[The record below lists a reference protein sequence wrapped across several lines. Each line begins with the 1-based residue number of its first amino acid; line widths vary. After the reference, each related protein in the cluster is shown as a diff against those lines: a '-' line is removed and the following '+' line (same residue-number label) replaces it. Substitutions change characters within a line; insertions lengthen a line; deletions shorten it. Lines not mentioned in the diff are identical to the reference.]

1 MDDPMK
7 IHDELANATNM
18 TPSELDD
25 LTETKNWDIYGE
37 RKSGGEDLNEP
48 VDDMIRLL
56 ETPASEYEDTD
67 DGFNEVEEANQ
78 ALSFLARMKGVEDGE
93 PMPNSDPP
101 MSKRD
106 MSLLAWGYDPE
117 PEDNFP

>member
-1 MDDPMK
+1 MK
-7 IHDELANATNM
+7 SPQEIHDELANATNM
-18 TPSELDD
+18 TVGELRD
-25 LTETKNWDIYGE
+25 LKESKNWEIYGE
-37 RKSGGEDLNEP
+37 QKSGGEDLNKP

-56 ETPASEYEDTD
+56 ETPASEYEDTN

-78 ALSFLARMKGVEDGE
+78 ALSFLGRMKGVEDGE

-106 MSLLAWGYDPE
+106 MSLLAWGYDPD
-117 PEDNFP
+117 EDDRFP

>member
-1 MDDPMK
+1 MK
-7 IHDELANATNM
+7 SPQDIHDELAQATNM
-18 TPSELDD
+18 TADELRD
-25 LTETKNWDIYGE
+25 LKETENWDIYGE

-56 ETPASEYEDTD
+56 ETPASQYEDKD

-78 ALSFLARMKGVEDGE
+78 ALDFLSRMKGVEDGE
-93 PMPNSDPP
+93 DMPDSDPG

-117 PEDNFP
+117 PDDYWP

>member
-1 MDDPMK
+1 MTA
-7 IHDELANATNM
+7 DELR
-18 TPSELDD
+18 D
-25 LTETKNWDIYGE
+25 LKETKNWDIYGE

-56 ETPASEYEDTD
+56 ETPASQYEDED

-78 ALSFLARMKGVEDGE
+78 ALDFLNRMKGVEDGE
-93 PMPNSDPP
+93 SMPDSDPP

-106 MSLLAWGYDPE
+106 MSLLAWGYDPR
-117 PEDNFP
+117 PSDRWP

>member
-1 MDDPMK
+1 MK
-7 IHDELANATNM
+7 SPQEIHDELANATNM

-25 LTETKNWDIYGE
+25 LKETNNWDIYGE
-37 RKSGGEDLNEP
+37 RKSGGEDLAEP

-56 ETPASEYEDTD
+56 ETPASEYEDKD

-78 ALSFLARMKGVEDGE
+78 ALSFLGRMKGVEDGD
-93 PMPNSDPP
+93 PMPDSDPP

-106 MSLLAWGYDPE
+106 MSLLAWGYDPDSDDGW
-117 PEDNFP
+117 P